1 MATDADAGHMQL
13 LAGMGQC
20 HRTGLPYTRPH
31 CTSSGDLLMAGLTG
45 YKNIRDGLF
54 AQLVQ
59 AEKNVK
65 DDAQEAM
72 LEAAI
77 AGEEMVKHIINTT
90 ESSLSPGKDN
100 RNWTF
105 HMNQAVDSEVKRNGN
120 TITGRIGWLKD
131 QEFYFLIQEYGAD
144 MPDGRHVTPMNA
156 LIAGQVEMLK
166 TLTRWGFKTL

>member
-1 MATDADAGHMQL
+1 MAG
-13 LAGMGQC
+13 
-20 HRTGLPYTRPH
+20 
-31 CTSSGDLLMAGLTG
+31 GLTG
-45 YKNIRDGLF
+45 YQNIRDGLF

-131 QEFYFLIQEYGAD
+131 QEFYFLIQE
-144 MPDGRHVTPMNA
+144 DGGDVNGKTVTPMNA
-156 LIAGQVEMLK
+156 LMAGQVEMLK